1 MKWDEGEQ
9 MVSIENGRLC
19 VKKMGRDAGKLCV
32 ITNVIDENFAKV
44 LCAGRKKKRK
54 CNVKHLEPLPQ
65 KMELRESEAE
75 MLKALAEMK
84 K

>member
-1 MKWDEGEQ
+1 